1 MRGISRLASIAVLLA
16 VAAACSAGTTSQPP
30 AAGTGAVRPALRIP
44 AFGSGQEAPT
54 VRVLPSVAPT
64 LILQVPLEPATIQP
78 LYPNATGVVTV
89 LEDPSRPDG
98 DTLVVDVR
106 NMPAF
111 TKFTI
116 FLTEL
121 AGKPF
126 GHAEYVGDLITR
138 ADGSGEA
145 VSTSIV
151 LTAFAADNRGAG
163 ASQDQ
168 LGQASGVQLEH
179 IGMWFDGVESARAV
193 EQNQTIAG
201 TPFDCGAGPLH
212 AGPQAMT
219 DGQTRPVI

>member
-1 MRGISRLASIAVLLA
+1 MHGIRRLAPMALLLA
-16 VAAACSAGTTSQPP
+16 VTLACSAGTASRLPE
-30 AAGTGAVRPALRIP
+30 AGTGAVRPALRVP
-44 AFGSGQEAPT
+44 AFGNGEEAAT
-54 VRVLPSVAPT
+54 VKVLPSVAPM
-64 LILQVPLEPATIQP
+64 LILQIPLEPATIQP
-78 LYPNATGVVTV
+78 LYPTATGIVTV
-89 LEDPSRPDG
+89 LENPSHPDG
-98 DTLVVDVR
+98 DTLIVDVQH
-106 NMPAF
+106 MPAD

-121 AGKPF
+121 AAKPF
-126 GHAEYVGDLITR
+126 GRAEYVGDLITR

-179 IGMWFDGVESARAV
+179 IGMWFDGVESARAA
-193 EQNQTIAG
+193 ERNPTIAG
-201 TPFDCGAGPLH
+201 TPFDGGGGPLH

>member
-1 MRGISRLASIAVLLA
+1 MRGIRRLVPIGLLLA
-16 VAAACSAGTTSQPP
+16 VTAACSAGTPSQ
-30 AAGTGAVRPALRIP
+30 AHP
-44 AFGSGQEAPT
+44 AFGNGEEEAPT

-64 LILQVPLEPATIQP
+64 LILQIPLEPATIQP
-78 LYPNATGVVTV
+78 LYPAATGIVTV
-89 LEDPSRPDG
+89 LENPSRPDG
-98 DTLVVDVR
+98 DTLIVDVQH
-106 NMPAF
+106 MPAD

-121 AGKPF
+121 AAKPF
-126 GHAEYVGDLITR
+126 GRAEYVGDLITR

-179 IGMWFDGVESARAV
+179 IGMWFDGVESARAA
-193 EQNQTIAG
+193 ERNPTIAG
-201 TPFDCGAGPLH
+201 TPFDGGGGPLH
-212 AGPQAMT
+212 SGPQAMT
-219 DGQTRPVI
+219 DGPPRPVM